1 MHTIT
6 DWLSRSSGVAVYC
19 VVAALVFCEDAL
31 FFGFVLPGET
41 AVVLGGVAASQGSVS
56 VVLMC
61 VVVSVAAVAG
71 DSVGYEIGRRFGP
84 RILDT
89 RALRPHRERIGR
101 AEELI
106 RKRGPIAVFLGRFVA
121 FFRAMMPALAGIS
134 RMPYRT
140 FLLFNAAGGI
150 VWGTGFTLL
159 GYFAGAAYQKV
170 ERTAGTAVAV
180 VVAVVVVAALVVWHV
195 RRKRRENA
203 PAPDAD
209 APGSEAS
216 GSDASAAEDAGSPE
230 AGQTGAGPADAGSP
244 DGGPDEDS

>member
-1 MHTIT
+1 
-6 DWLSRSSGVAVYC
+6 
-19 VVAALVFCEDAL
+19 
-31 FFGFVLPGET
+31 
-41 AVVLGGVAASQGSVS
+41 
-56 VVLMC
+56 
-61 VVVSVAAVAG
+61 
-71 DSVGYEIGRRFGP
+71 
-84 RILDT
+84 
-89 RALRPHRERIGR
+89 
-101 AEELI
+101 
-106 RKRGPIAVFLGRFVA
+106 VA

-140 FLLFNAAGGI
+140 FLVFNAAGGI

-203 PAPDAD
+203 PAPDTDTPGAD
-209 APGSEAS
+209 TSVP
-216 GSDASAAEDAGSPE
+216 DASAAEDAGSPE
-230 AGQTGAGPADAGSP
+230 AGQADGGPA

>member
-1 MHTIT
+1 MHAIT
-6 DWLSRSSGVAVYC
+6 DWLARSSGLAVYC

-41 AVVLGGVAASQGSVS
+41 AVVLGGVAASQGNVS
-56 VVLMC
+56 VVVMC
-61 VVVSVAAVAG
+61 VVVALAAVAG
-71 DSVGYEIGRRFGP
+71 DSVGYEVGRRFGP
-84 RILDT
+84 RILET
-89 RALRPHRERIGR
+89 RALRSHHERIGH

-106 RKRGPIAVFLGRFVA
+106 RKRGPAAVFLGRFVA

-159 GYFAGAAYQKV
+159 GYFAGSAYQKV

-180 VVAVVVVAALVVWHV
+180 VVAVIVVAAFVVWHV
-195 RRKRRENA
+195 RRRRRENET
-203 PAPDAD
+203 P
-209 APGSEAS
+209 SK
-216 GSDASAAEDAGSPE
+216 SDEQS
-230 AGQTGAGPADAGSP
+230 
-244 DGGPDEDS
+244 